1 MRVLDLFS
9 GIGGF
14 SIGLEK
20 SGMTTAAFCE
30 IDDYAKKVLKKNWSD
45 VPIYDD
51 VTKLSKEVLDND
63 GISVDVI
70 CGGFPCQDLSVAG
83 KQKGI
88 EGKRSGLWG
97 EFARLID
104 EIRPKYAIVENVPNL
119 LSGDRG
125 RWFGRV
131 LGDLAQIGYDAEWH
145 CISASELGARHHRDR
160 VWIIATPQRGMAHPR
175 CELWEQGDTKRM
187 DSYKEKRSSCEL
199 YDKSSSKR
207 QCDKPTAS
215 YVGNST
221 SNGWDENQSETQ
233 RSKSTVKESER
244 GRLLQSEGAS
254 DVSNPNCKGSQGS
267 ENTRSNGENEQIRQQ
282 LLTRLSRIQG
292 RAWEVEPEVGRV
304 AHGIPLRSHRLRC
317 LGNAVVPQI
326 PELIGKAIMD
336 AES

>member
-20 SGMTTAAFCE
+20 SGMETVAFCE
-30 IDDYAKKVLKKNWSD
+30 IDEYAKKVLKKHWSG
-45 VPIYDD
+45 VPTYDD

-70 CGGFPCQDLSVAG
+70 CGGFPCQDISVAG
-83 KQKGI
+83 VQKGI
-88 EGKRSGLWG
+88 KGKRSGLWG

-104 EIRPKYAIVENVPNL
+104 EIRPKYAVVENVPNL

-131 LGDLAQIGYDAEWH
+131 LGDLAEIGYDAEWH
-145 CISASELGARHHRDR
+145 CISASELGAHHHRDR
-160 VWIIATPQRGMAHPR
+160 VWIISYPQSITRGRNNLSELSQRGAWV
-175 CELWEQGDTKRM
+175 ESGSISQGQFKQ
-187 DSYKEKRSSCEL
+187 
-199 YDKSSSKR
+199 KSSSKMANTNNSGDR
-207 QCDKPTAS
+207 AS
-215 YVGNST
+215 
-221 SNGWDENQSETQ
+221 
-233 RSKSTVKESER
+233 RSKTDKNWQKTEQKWKNKSQLKSSRSSEN
-244 GRLLQSEGAS
+244 
-254 DVSNPNCKGSQGS
+254 VSNTNSKGSQGG
-267 ENTRSNGENEQIRQQ
+267 ENTRSKGENQQIRQQ
-282 LLTRLSRIQG
+282 LLTRLSGVQG
-292 RAWEVEPEVGRV
+292 RAWETEPNVGRV
-304 AHGIPLRSHRLRC
+304 AHGVSLRTHRLRC

>member
-1 MRVLDLFS
+1 MQVLDLFS

-14 SIGLEK
+14 SLGLEK
-20 SGMTTAAFCE
+20 CGMKTVAFCE
-30 IDDYAKKVLKKNWSD
+30 IDEYAKKVLKKHWSD

-63 GISVDVI
+63 RISVDLI
-70 CGGFPCQDLSVAG
+70 CGGFPCQDISVAG
-83 KQKGI
+83 VKKGI
-88 EGKRSGLWG
+88 EGERSGLWS
-97 EFARLID
+97 EFARLIS

-131 LGDLAQIGYDAEWH
+131 LGDLAKIGYDAEWH

-160 VWIIATPQRGMAHPR
+160 VWIIAYLGNP
-175 CELWEQGDTKRM
+175 
-187 DSYKEKRSSCEL
+187 SS
-199 YDKSSSKR
+199 D
-207 QCDKPTAS
+207 
-215 YVGNST
+215 
-221 SNGWDENQSETQ
+221 GWDENQSETK

-244 GRLLQSEGAS
+244 GRMLQSEGTS
-254 DVSNPNCKGSQGS
+254 NVSNSERIGQSRSRVHGRRISKEENKDREASWLIHSCQGDS
-267 ENTRSNGENEQIRQQ
+267 SIWHT
-282 LLTRLSRIQG
+282 
-292 RAWEVEPEVGRV
+292 EPQVGRV
-304 AHGIPLRSHRLRC
+304 ANGIPNRSHRLRC